1 MTKSEKIWYSTIL
14 VMLVITILFAMMLG
28 ASFITPQQMMTA
40 FQGGNPNQLD
50 ILINI
55 RFPRILSTMLCG
67 GMLAVAGAASQAAFR
82 NVLADPSILGVTSA
96 SDFFILIGA
105 MLLLAF
111 PASKFI
117 FSILGGLFALLLLTR
132 GPALKSP
139 YRLIIIG
146 VAMMLTFTGF
156 EQLFANGFGG
166 QTTGSFNG
174 ITWSQTEVLLFLGVS
189 GMFAAVVISP
199 WANYL
204 KLSTEQLQTKGVSA
218 SMMRLALLLVV
229 VYLSAGVSSVVGTV
243 PFMGIVVPNVVRYLV
258 GRDYQTIIPLSMLM
272 GAWLLLVVDTIGR
285 IVVLPSELSA
295 AVIMTVIGGPFL
307 ILMLQRK
314 NFNGLKSS

>member
-1 MTKSEKIWYSTIL
+1 MTKSEKIWYSIIL
-14 VMLVITILFAMMLG
+14 VMLVITILFSMMVG
-28 ASFITPQQMMTA
+28 ASFISPHQMVVA
-40 FQGGNPNQLD
+40 FEGRNPNQLD
-50 ILINI
+50 VLVNI
-55 RFPRILSTMLCG
+55 RLPRILAAMLCG
-67 GMLAVAGAASQAAFR
+67 GMLAIAGAISQAAFR
-82 NVLADPSILGVTSA
+82 NVLADPSILGITSA
-96 SDFFILIGA
+96 ADFFIMIGA
-105 MLLLAF
+105 MLLPIF
-111 PASKFI
+111 PGNKFI
-117 FSILGGLFALLLLTR
+117 YSVLGGGIALLILTR
-132 GPALKSP
+132 GPVLKSP

-156 EQLFANGFGG
+156 EQLFANGFGV

-174 ITWSQTEVLLFLGVS
+174 ITWSETEVLLFLGVS
-189 GMFAAVVISP
+189 GMIAAVIISP

-218 SMMRLALLLVV
+218 SIMRITLLLVV
-229 VYLSAGVSSVVGTV
+229 VYLSSGVSSVVGTI

-258 GRDYQTIIPLSMLM
+258 GRDYQTIIPLSMLV
-272 GAWLLLVVDTIGR
+272 GAWLLLIVDTIGR
-285 IVVLPSELSA
+285 TVVLPSELSA

>member
-1 MTKSEKIWYSTIL
+1 MTKSEKIWYSIIL
-14 VMLVITILFAMMLG
+14 VMLVVTILFAMMVG
-28 ASFITPQQMMTA
+28 ASFISPHQMMTA

-50 ILINI
+50 ILVNI
-55 RFPRILSTMLCG
+55 RFPRILAAMLCG

-96 SDFFILIGA
+96 SDFFIMIGA
-105 MLLLAF
+105 LLLPAF
-111 PASKFI
+111 PGNKFI
-117 FSILGGLFALLLLTR
+117 LSILGGLFALFLLTR
-132 GPALKSP
+132 GPALRSP

-174 ITWSQTEVLLFLGVS
+174 ITWSETEALLFLGVS
-189 GMFAAVVISP
+189 GMIAAVIISP

-218 SMMRLALLLVV
+218 TVMRMTLLLVV
-229 VYLSAGVSSVVGTV
+229 VYLSSGVSSVVGTV

-258 GRDYQTIIPLSMLM
+258 GRDYQTIIPLSMLL
-272 GAWLLLVVDTIGR
+272 GAWLLLVVDTLGR

-307 ILMLQRK
+307 IFMLQRK

>member
-1 MTKSEKIWYSTIL
+1 VSRAEKLWYPIVLTL
-14 VMLVITILFAMMLG
+14 LVITIVISLMVG
-28 ASFITPQQMMTA
+28 ASFISLQQIISA
-40 FQGGNPNQLD
+40 FSGGNPNQLS
-50 ILINI
+50 ILTSI
-55 RFPRILSTMLCG
+55 RLPRIFAAMLCG
-67 GMLAVAGAASQAAFR
+67 GMLAVAGAVSQAAFR

-96 SDFFILIGA
+96 ADFFILIGA
-105 MLLLAF
+105 MLVPTF
-111 PASKFI
+111 PGNKFVFALI
-117 FSILGGLFALLLLTR
+117 GGLVALALLTSKS
-132 GPALKSP
+132 ALSSP

-156 EQLFANGFGG
+156 EQLFSNGMGV

-189 GMFAAVVISP
+189 GMFVAVFLSP

-218 SMMRLALLLVV
+218 SMMRIGLLCVV
-229 VYLSAGVSSVVGTV
+229 VFLSSSVSSVVGTI
-243 PFMGIVVPNVVRYLV
+243 PFMGIVVPNIVRYLV

-272 GAWLLLVVDTIGR
+272 GAWLLLVIDTIGR

-307 ILMLQRK
+307 IMMLQRK
-314 NFNGLKSS
+314 NFNGIKSS

>member
-1 MTKSEKIWYSTIL
+1 MSKAEKVWYSIIL
-14 VMLVITILFAMMLG
+14 VMLVITILVSMMVG
-28 ASFITPQQMMTA
+28 ASFIPLHQVMDA
-40 FQGGNPNQLD
+40 FKGDNPNQLD

-55 RFPRILSTMLCG
+55 RFPRILAAMICG

-96 SDFFILIGA
+96 ADFFIMVGA
-105 MLLLAF
+105 MLLPAF
-111 PASKFI
+111 PAGKFI
-117 FSILGGLFALLLLTR
+117 FSILGGLFALFLLTR

-156 EQLFANGFGG
+156 EQLFSSGFGG
-166 QTTGSFNG
+166 QSAGSFNG

-189 GMFAAVVISP
+189 GMAVAVIISP

-204 KLSTEQLQTKGVSA
+204 KLSTEQLQTRGVSA
-218 SMMRLALLLVV
+218 SFMRVSLLLVV
-229 VYLSAGVSSVVGTV
+229 VYLSSGVSSVVGTI

-258 GRDYQTIIPLSMLM
+258 GRDYQTVIPLSMLL

-307 ILMLQRK
+307 IMMLQRK
-314 NFNGLKSS
+314 NFNGIKSS